1 MIIDKRMNLKCLNM
15 MKLFKQFLL
24 EDVVSKYN
32 RFETDLSELFAESS
46 RLESEIKSNL
56 KSLKYEG

>member
-15 MKLFKQFLL
+15 MKLFKQFLFK
-24 EDVVSKYN
+24 DMVSKCN
-32 RFETDLSELFAESS
+32 RLETDLSELFAESS

-56 KSLKYEG
+56 KGLKYE

>member
-1 MIIDKRMNLKCLNM
+1 MKLNLKYLNM
-15 MKLFKQFLL
+15 IRIFKQFLL

-56 KSLKYEG
+56 KGLKHG